1 MKKQYVLTVFVD
13 GNIRLDLLTQDQILA
28 KCRTSQK
35 DVRRW
40 GIIPQK
46 RAFIVRNYACSG
58 IWFRERHGANGIY
71 WHSDRTYK
79 LSDSD
84 LSRLFGY

>member
-1 MKKQYVLTVFVD
+1 MKKQYVLTVFVNGD
-13 GNIRLDLLTQDQILA
+13 VRLDMLTQDQILA
-28 KCRTSQK
+28 KCKVQDK
-35 DVRRW
+35 NVRRW

-46 RAFIVRNYACSG
+46 RAFFAKNPAISG
-58 IWFRERHGANGIY
+58 IWFRERHGVNGLYWNANRAY
-71 WHSDRTYK
+71 Q